1 MELFLKMVCVVV
13 FGVTVR
19 EILSVEI
26 SKKWQVKKKYQNVVF
41 LRVHILLM
49 IAQNLVIVRNN

>member
-1 MELFLKMVCVVV
+1 MVCVEV

-26 SKKWQVKKKYQNVVF
+26 SKKWQVKEKYENVVF

-49 IAQNLVIVRNN
+49 IAQNLVICKI

>member
-26 SKKWQVKKKYQNVVF
+26 SKKWQVKEKYENVVF

-49 IAQNLVIVRNN
+49 IAQNLVICKI

>member
-49 IAQNLVIVRNN
+49 IAQNLVICKI

>member
-19 EILSVEI
+19 EILSAEI
-26 SKKWQVKKKYQNVVF
+26 SKKWQVKEKYENVVF

-49 IAQNLVIVRNN
+49 IAQNLVICKI